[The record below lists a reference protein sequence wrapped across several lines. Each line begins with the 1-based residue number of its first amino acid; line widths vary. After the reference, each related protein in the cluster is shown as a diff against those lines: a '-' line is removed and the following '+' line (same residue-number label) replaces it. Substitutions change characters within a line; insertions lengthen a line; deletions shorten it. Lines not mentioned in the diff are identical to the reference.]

1 MIELVNLSKV
11 YKSKKGASTTALNDV
26 NLKLG
31 NKGMVFIVGKSGSGK
46 STLLNLLGGLDGVT
60 SGKILI
66 NGKDISNFESREY
79 DSYRNTYIGFVFQ
92 EFNILEEYNI
102 YENISLSL
110 ELQNIKPNKTDIDKL
125 LDKLGISGLGNRK
138 VNELSGGQKQRV
150 ALARALI
157 KNPEIILAD
166 EPTGNLDKTSSAQIF
181 EMLKEISKEKL
192 VIVVSHDIESAKNYA
207 DRIVEIEDGKIKSD
221 TDTLGESEIKPF
233 KLKKSK
239 LPNLFALKMALAN
252 FKYKPF
258 KLIMTIILTT
268 FSLIFMGVTIN
279 FYMFD
284 KNLFIANTMK
294 DNNNYVYDVY
304 NTEYTHCNDNSNCPL
319 NLKLDDTDLKNIES
333 ITKSKINP
341 IYSLYDNNKELSFEF
356 GDSDI
361 ESEFYGRDFQT
372 FGDFFKF
379 VDTKDYRLFSN
390 IIGEVPTN
398 SNEIVIHK
406 YLADYI
412 VKFGIKLV
420 DDTLYFPKDY
430 NDLVTSRKE
439 IKLGSNSVIIV
450 GIINDDDSLYI
461 NAKETGKFESQN
473 LHDYFYE
480 NYTEKGEYVY
490 INGIDNIKLNV
501 DPVSILDRATLM
513 KGSDSDLKTVAY
525 GNFKV
530 IDDEINV
537 VGEAGNTSISKLNK
551 NEIVITL
558 DTLKHIYNSEN
569 KTFDND
575 LLEYIKSNNLAYD
588 EALISFI
595 SQYLREFSK
604 DVILNLSYLGNP
616 TGNTT
621 SVTIK
626 AVSMGDT
633 NYVSYEYLT
642 ENKPREKEIVSVRIY
657 DDNINNLK
665 NAFNNLK
672 LQEDLT
678 SNETGVFYTYMVDH
692 LYDIRNIIYLYKYL
706 SKYILAVSLVFV
718 LFNILLFSN
727 FIAVTISYSKKQIG
741 ILRALGAKSKDVTKI
756 FSFEA
761 LIIGIISWILS
772 IIGFI
777 IVCNLLNNSI
787 FGSMYYTLNGIVR
800 NPFIPIIML
809 VYTIAISFLITFIS
823 TSKVTK
829 IKPIDAILN
838 K

>member
-11 YKSKKGASTTALNDV
+11 YKSKKGASTTALNDI
-26 NLKLG
+26 NLKIG

-79 DSYRNTYIGFVFQ
+79 DAYRNTYIGFVFQ

-110 ELQNIKPNKTDIDKL
+110 ELQNIKSTKSDIDKL

-181 EMLKEISKEKL
+181 EILKEISREKL
-192 VIVVSHDIESAKNYA
+192 VIVVSHDIESAKTYA
-207 DRIVEIEDGKIKSD
+207 DRIVEIEDGKIKND

-284 KNLFIANTMK
+284 KNLFITNTMK
-294 DNNNYVYDVY
+294 DNNNYVYDVK
-304 NTEYTHCNDNSNCPL
+304 NTKFFYSYGFIDSID
-319 NLKLDDTDLKNIES
+319 LKLTLDDLKNIEP
-333 ITKSKINP
+333 ITKSKVNA
-341 IYSLYDNNKELSFEF
+341 IYSLYDNNKLLEFEF
-356 GDSDI
+356 GP
-361 ESEFYGRDFQT
+361 SEEQNDFYRSEPST
-372 FGDFFKF
+372 SF
-379 VDTKDYRLFSN
+379 VDVKDTRLLNN
-390 IIGEVPTN
+390 IIGSIPVNNNEV
-398 SNEIVIHK
+398 VVHK
-406 YLADYI
+406 YFADYAI
-412 VKFGIKLV
+412 KFGIKLV

-439 IKLGSNSVIIV
+439 IKLGSNSVIIT
-450 GIINDDDSLYI
+450 GIIDDDDTLYKD
-461 NAKETGKFESQN
+461 AKETGRFKSSSLEQ
-473 LHDYFYE
+473 YFSE
-480 NYTEKGEYVY
+480 NYYGKGSY
-490 INGIDNIKLNV
+490 IYSIGLIDNIALNEDKLSV
-501 DPVSILDRATLM
+501 LDSTMLTTRIGLSEIFVSDGTP
-513 KGSDSDLKTVAY
+513 
-525 GNFKV
+525 FKV
-530 IDDEINV
+530 FDSEINV
-537 VGEAGNTSISKLNK
+537 IDENGNSSILNLEK
-551 NEIVITL
+551 EEVLVSLNS
-558 DTLKHIYNSEN
+558 LKKIYGQFNG
-569 KTFDND
+569 TFDNN
-575 LLEYIKSNNLAYD
+575 LLEFIKNNANLTYD
-588 EALISFI
+588 EALARFVSD
-595 SQYLREFSK
+595 YLKEHS
-604 DVILNLSYLGNP
+604 NLTLTLHNYANEKMY
-616 TGNTT
+616 
-621 SVTIK
+621 SVTVK
-626 AVSMGDT
+626 GVTLDDT
-633 NYVSYEYLT
+633 NYVSYDYINDSEIKT
-642 ENKPREKEIVSVRIY
+642 KEIVGARVY
-657 DDNINNLK
+657 DNDINNLK
-665 NAFNNLK
+665 NTFSK
-672 LQEDLT
+672 LIFRDNYDRGDEGT
-678 SNETGVFYTYMVDH
+678 FYTFTLENHD
-692 LYDIRNIIYLYKYL
+692 DISSIIGIYKSL
-706 SKYILAVSLVFV
+706 SKYILVISLVFV

-741 ILRALGAKSKDVTKI
+741 ILRALGAKAKDVTKI

-772 IIGFI
+772 IIGFTI
-777 IVCNLLNNSI
+777 ICNLLNNSI

>member
-66 NGKDISNFESREY
+66 NGKDISNFESKEY
-79 DSYRNTYIGFVFQ
+79 DAYRNTYIGFVFQ

-110 ELQNIKPNKTDIDKL
+110 ELQNLKSTKSDIDKL

-181 EMLKEISKEKL
+181 EILKEISKEKL
-192 VIVVSHDIESAKNYA
+192 VIVVSHDIESARTYA

-239 LPNLFALKMALAN
+239 LPNLFALKMAFAN

-284 KNLFIANTMK
+284 KNLFITNTMK
-294 DNNNYVYDVY
+294 DNNNYVYDVK
-304 NTEYTHCNDNSNCPL
+304 NTKFSYSYGTINSIDV
-319 NLKLDDTDLKNIES
+319 KLTLEDLKNIES
-333 ITKSKINP
+333 ITKSRVNA
-341 IYSLYDNNKELSFEF
+341 IYYLYNNNKLLEFEF
-356 GDSDI
+356 GPNEIVNTND
-361 ESEFYGRDFQT
+361 FYGIIGSPR
-372 FGDFFKF
+372 F
-379 VDTKDYRLFSN
+379 VDVKDTRLLNN
-390 IIGEVPTN
+390 IIGSIPVNNNEV
-398 SNEIVIHK
+398 VVHK
-406 YLADYI
+406 YFADYAI
-412 VKFGIKLV
+412 KFGIKLV

-430 NDLVTSRKE
+430 NDLVNSKKE
-439 IKLGSNSVIIV
+439 IKLGDNAIIIT
-450 GIINDDDSLYI
+450 GIIDDDDTLYKD
-461 NAKETGKFESQN
+461 AKETGQFKSKS
-473 LHDYFYE
+473 LKPYYYE
-480 NYTEKGEYVY
+480 NYQEKGSYVY
-490 INGIDNIKLNV
+490 GIGLIDNIKLNE
-501 DPVSILDRATLM
+501 DKLSTLDYTALTIKIGL
-513 KGSDSDLKTVAY
+513 SEEFAS
-525 GNFKV
+525 GNRPFKV
-530 IDDEINV
+530 LDSEINIIN
-537 VGEAGNTSISKLNK
+537 ENGNSSISNLEKEEVL
-551 NEIVITL
+551 ISL
-558 DTLKHIYNSEN
+558 DALKQIYGER
-569 KTFDND
+569 KGTFDNN
-575 LLEYIKSNNLAYD
+575 LLEFIKNNANLTYD
-588 EALISFI
+588 EALVRFVSD
-595 SQYLREFSK
+595 YLK
-604 DVILNLSYLGNP
+604 DHSDLTLILRNYAEE
-616 TGNTT
+616 TEY

-626 AVSMGDT
+626 GVTLDDN
-633 NYVSYEYLT
+633 NYVSYGYINDSAPKT
-642 ENKPREKEIVSVRIY
+642 KELIGARVY
-657 DDNINNLK
+657 DDDINNLK
-665 NAFNNLK
+665 STFSK
-672 LQEDLT
+672 LIFRDNFDKGDEGT
-678 SNETGVFYTYMVDH
+678 FYTFTLDH
-692 LYDIRNIIYLYKYL
+692 HDDISSIISIYKYL
-706 SKYILAVSLVFV
+706 SKYILIVSLVFV

-727 FIAVTISYSKKQIG
+727 FIGVTISYSKKQIG
-741 ILRALGAKSKDVTKI
+741 ILRALGAKAEDVTKI

-761 LIIGIISWILS
+761 LIIGLIAWILS

-777 IVCNLLNNSI
+777 LVCNLLNNSI